1 MLNRLLSAEATG
13 LPLPKK
19 PGLAVRPRKEV
30 STFIS
35 GDRGV
40 SKPTQDGPY
49 GL

>member
-1 MLNRLLSAEATG
+1 MLDLLLGVDATG
-13 LPLPKK
+13 LPLPMK